1 MAKKI
6 LVIGSGKMGTSILR
20 GLAGAE
26 NSWTI
31 FATDRHQ
38 AKLEQLSQ
46 EKKVTIKTIEEASS
60 DRFDILILAVKPQDL
75 EAVGGTF
82 KKSLQKG
89 GLLISILAG
98 ATIADIRKFFSTK
111 EAVVRAMPNIAALV
125 HEAAT
130 VLSADAD
137 LKDDVMKHAED
148 IFETLGTV
156 HWTKESL
163 MDAVTGLSGSG
174 PAYIYMVIEAL
185 ADGGVKMGIPRRM
198 ALDLAVQ
205 TLLGAG
211 KLVKE
216 SGTHP
221 AILKEEVTTPG
232 GTTIHAIQDLEE
244 RGLRAMLMSAVEKAT
259 HRSKDLRDS

>member
-1 MAKKI
+1 MTQKL
-6 LVIGSGKMGTSILR
+6 LVIGAGKMGASILR
-20 GLAGAE
+20 GLADRQQ
-26 NSWTI
+26 WQL
-31 FATDRHQ
+31 FATDTHAQ
-38 AKLEQLSQ
+38 KLSKLEEISN
-46 EKKVTIKTIEEASS
+46 VTTKDIEAAAKETYE
-60 DRFDILILAVKPQDL
+60 IVILAVKPQDL
-75 EAVGGTF
+75 ENVGSVF
-82 KKSLQKG
+82 HKSLKKDS
-89 GLLISILAG
+89 LLISILAG
-98 ATIADIRKFFSTK
+98 TTIEDLRKHMKAGPS
-111 EAVVRAMPNIAALV
+111 VIRAMPNIAALV

-130 VLSADAD
+130 VVCCDQEITADHRQT
-137 LKDDVMKHAED
+137 VEN
-148 IFETLGTV
+148 IFNCLGTC
-156 HWTKESL
+156 HWSKESL

-216 SGTHP
+216 SGLHP

-259 HRSKDLRDS
+259 NRSKALRD